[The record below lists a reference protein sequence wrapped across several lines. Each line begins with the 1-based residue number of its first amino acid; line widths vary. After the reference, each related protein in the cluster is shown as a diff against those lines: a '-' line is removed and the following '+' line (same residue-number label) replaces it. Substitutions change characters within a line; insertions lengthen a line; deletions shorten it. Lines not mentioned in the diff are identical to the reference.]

1 MAGPDDKDDKS
12 DVRAR
17 VMRQLRTAIAASA
30 ALAVADCSRCSS
42 PYGVVDPMPPP
53 SRCGY
58 GGAIDSILGSVT
70 VDESGGGRTLKLVV
84 TLKGDS
90 NYSFA
95 TALDV
100 DGGTLS
106 GLHARPRSITAE
118 IKAGADAK
126 PISIRVPVSCE
137 ETPGTGAPLKA
148 TIVATINEPSAPHP
162 EVTFVQEP

>member
-1 MAGPDDKDDKS
+1 MAGPDGKDDKS

-17 VMRQLRTAIAASA
+17 VLRQLRTAIAASA

-58 GGAIDSILGSVT
+58 GGAIDGILGSVT
-70 VDESGGGRTLKLVV
+70 VDETGGSRSLRLVV

-118 IKAGADAK
+118 LKAATG

-137 ETPGTGAPLKA
+137 ETPGSGAPLKA
-148 TIVATINEPSAPHP
+148 TIVATINEPGAPHP